1 MDYVKTSYYLSVFIQ
16 FISLIIQHYG
26 LELNVP
32 EQHAP
37 LKSALHL
44 EYYVSIIEFSV
55 YIWLGVVLTK
65 LSEITPRR
73 YLDWFITTNILLITT
88 AILMLYEKQ
97 KAEGFVEK
105 ESAEEMINNNK
116 DSILKILVANTF
128 MLCAGFLGETKK
140 IDKNLGLFAGL
151 GGFGFS
157 FYTFYDTFAKH
168 TEFGKMFFMAFM
180 LIWLLYAV
188 AYMMNPTV
196 KNVMYNILDLISKN
210 AFGVY
215 LMYRLYNIKD

>member
-1 MDYVKTSYYLSVFIQ
+1 MDYVKSSYYLSVFIQ

-26 LELNVP
+26 LELNVS

-37 LKSALHL
+37 LKSALQL
-44 EYYVSIIEFSV
+44 EYYVSIIEISV
-55 YIWLGVVLTK
+55 YIWLGMVLTK
-65 LSEITPRR
+65 INEITPRR

-97 KAEGFVEK
+97 KEEGFIEK
-105 ESAEEMINNNK
+105 ESAEDMINNNK
-116 DSILKILVANTF
+116 DSVFKILAANTF

-140 IDKNLGLFAGL
+140 IDKYLGLFLGL

-168 TEFGKMFFMAFM
+168 TDFGKLFFMAFTFV
-180 LIWLLYAV
+180 WLMYAV
-188 AYMMNPTV
+188 AYMMNPKI
-196 KNVMYNILDLISKN
+196 KNTMYNILDLISKN
-210 AFGVY
+210 VFGVY
-215 LMYRLYNIKD
+215 LMYRLYTIKQ